1 MNNSPGRK
9 SGRRNRLPHLLGQL
23 LIIAVAQAVAQ
34 GQTVAA
40 GARAVVGADALPVYA
55 TMSQSGDVRGTLKR
69 GEIVT
74 IGLVLFDSD
83 VTWCAIAR
91 SGETKRLGW
100 ASCEFLEPDRSSP
113 APAPSSALTP
123 VTPAPAAPAPPKAK
137 PVTIREAAPISISP
151 PKPAP
156 VESPPAPPKPAAP
169 PGDFA
174 DTVLDGFGLR
184 TSIANF
190 TQTTHLLA
198 FLDKGRLAEIEVPAL
213 ERVLREQFQPGLF
226 YVAIGAALRKGYTP
240 ERLPALVEWLHSP
253 VAPKLADLERR
264 GYSPEARPQL
274 VEFADSLSK
283 TPPTQERLLLIHR
296 IYDASRIC
304 DIEVETAIA
313 LVHTTAQAISPA
325 LPKEKRYSANE
336 LDRALGGVKSRYRA
350 VMKNARLVQ
359 SLFAYQSA
367 SDAELEEYANFLE
380 SDSGKWLISAI
391 DKGFFNATGS
401 ISRRLQAEIQRN
413 VKPRQH

>member
-1 MNNSPGRK
+1 MINSPGQK

-23 LIIAVAQAVAQ
+23 LVIAVAQPMAQ

-40 GARAVVGADALPVYA
+40 GARAVVGADTLPVYA
-55 TMSQSGDVRGTLKR
+55 TMSQSGDLRATLKR
-69 GEIVT
+69 GDTVT

-91 SGETKRLGW
+91 IGETKRLGW

-113 APAPSSALTP
+113 APAPTTL
-123 VTPAPAAPAPPKAK
+123 APPKTK
-137 PVTIREAAPISISP
+137 PVTIREAAPVSISP

-156 VESPPAPPKPAAP
+156 VEPPPAPAKPAGAP
-169 PGDFA
+169 NDFA

-184 TSIANF
+184 TSIAHF

-213 ERVLREQFQPGLF
+213 ERVLREQFQPGPF
-226 YVAIGAALRKGYTP
+226 YVAIGAELRKGYTP
-240 ERLPALVEWLHSP
+240 ERLPALVDWLHSP

-304 DIEVETAIA
+304 DMEVEAAIA

-336 LDRALGGVKSRYRA
+336 LDRALGSVKSRYRA
-350 VMKNARLVQ
+350 VMKNARIVQ

-367 SDAELEEYANFLE
+367 SDTELEQYANLLE
-380 SDSGKWLISAI
+380 SDSGEWLISAI

>member
-1 MNNSPGRK
+1 MTNSLGRK
-9 SGRRNRLPHLLGQL
+9 FGRRNRLPHLFCQL
-23 LIIAVAQAVAQ
+23 LIIAVAQAQ

-40 GARAVVGADALPVYA
+40 GARAVVGADTLPVYA
-55 TMSQSGDVRGTLKR
+55 TMSQSGDIRATLMRGD
-69 GEIVT
+69 IVT
-74 IGLVLFDSD
+74 IGLVLFDSEI
-83 VTWCAIAR
+83 TWCAIAR
-91 SGETKRLGW
+91 IGETKRLGF
-100 ASCEFLEPDRSSP
+100 ASCEFLEPDRAPP
-113 APAPSSALTP
+113 APAPPPALTP
-123 VTPAPAAPAPPKAK
+123 ATPAPAP
-137 PVTIREAAPISISP
+137 P
-151 PKPAP
+151 PKPP
-156 VESPPAPPKPAAP
+156 VEPRAAPPPVREPPAPKPTGP
-169 PGDFA
+169 PGDFV
-174 DTVLDGFGLR
+174 DTVLDGLGLR

-213 ERVLREQFQPGLF
+213 ERVLREQFQPGPF
-226 YVAIGAALRKGYTP
+226 YEAIGAELRKGYTP

-253 VAPKLADLERR
+253 AASKLADLERR
-264 GYSPEARPQL
+264 GYAADTRPEL
-274 VEFADSLSK
+274 VKFADSLSK
-283 TPPTQERLLLIHR
+283 TPPTQDRLLLIHR

-325 LPKEKRYSANE
+325 LPKERRYSANE
-336 LDRALGGVKSRYRA
+336 LDRALGSVKSRYRA

-367 SDAELEEYANFLE
+367 SDTELEQYANFLE
-380 SDSGKWLISAI
+380 SDSGKWLISAV
-391 DKGFFNATGS
+391 DKGFFNATGA